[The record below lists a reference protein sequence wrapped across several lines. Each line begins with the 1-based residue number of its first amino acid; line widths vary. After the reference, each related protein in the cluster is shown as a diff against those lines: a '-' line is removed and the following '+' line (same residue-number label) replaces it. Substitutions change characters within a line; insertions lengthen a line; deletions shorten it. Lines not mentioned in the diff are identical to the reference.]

1 MSNKSN
7 KGNNTKKNKNI
18 IIVSTVTLL
27 SYLKA
32 LLPQKTI
39 KIMY

>member
-27 SYLKA
+27 SYLNA